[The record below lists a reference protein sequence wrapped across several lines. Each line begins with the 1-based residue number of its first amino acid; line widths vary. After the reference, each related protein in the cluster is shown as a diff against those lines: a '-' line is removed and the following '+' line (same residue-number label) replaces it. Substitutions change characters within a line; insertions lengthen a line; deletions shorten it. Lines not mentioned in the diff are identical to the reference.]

1 MAELYSYQLYTNESS
16 FSRPYYLKDLEA
28 SSYYDSL
35 LSKLEQTY
43 PNSTYLKQYKSDI
56 ERDRLVFEK
65 DKIDF
70 KYIGLTIVLVISLI
84 FNVVLIRKRKP
95 KSSKIK
101 YQEVL
106 STQEQK
112 VFELMKENITN
123 KEIAE
128 RLFVSISTVKSHIN
142 NIYSKLQISSRK
154 DISKFN

>member
-16 FSRPYYLKDLEA
+16 FSRPYYLKDLET

-43 PNSTYLKQYKSDI
+43 PNSTYLNQYKSDI